1 MSEEIEMQPEPSG
14 IIQKIASKIDGFFSY
29 FIDGFKDFVKEV
41 GSITIFAMESIRL
54 LFAKPFRGNE
64 IIRHME
70 FVGNQSVGII
80 SLTSVFTGLALSFQ
94 VYLGFKLVNA
104 VDLVGPIVAM
114 AISRELGP
122 VLTGLIVAA
131 RAGGAMAARLGT
143 MRVNEQ
149 MDALDVMGVNTK
161 QYLIAPRILAAVV
174 CMPLLTALFDF
185 MAMVGSWFLCTQLVG
200 LDHAV
205 FMSKISA
212 TVEFRHINEGLLKS
226 AIFGLIF
233 AIICT
238 YKGFSTTGGAK
249 GVGEATNRGVVVSM
263 VSIIILDY
271 FLMNLIRLYYL
282 LTGIST

>member
-1 MSEEIEMQPEPSG
+1 MSEEIEMQPESSG
-14 IIQKIASKIDGFFSY
+14 IIQKIASKIDGFISY
-29 FIDGFKDFVKEV
+29 FADGFKDFVKEV
-41 GSITIFAMESIRL
+41 GAITIFSTESIRL

-185 MAMVGSWFLCTQLVG
+185 MAMVGSWFLCTKLVG

-212 TVEFRHINEGLLKS
+212 TVEFRHINEGLIKS

-271 FLMNLIRLYYL
+271 FLMNIIRLYYL
-282 LTGIST
+282 LTGINT

>member
-1 MSEEIEMQPEPSG
+1 MSQEISESPQKNTV
-14 IIQKIASKIDGFFSY
+14 IQKIADRFDAVIGAVVGGLKGF
-29 FIDGFKDFVKEV
+29 IQEIGL
-41 GSITIFAMESIRL
+41 ITIFAAQSVRL
-54 LFAKPFRGNE
+54 LFAKPYRGGE
-64 IIRHME
+64 ILKHME
-70 FVGNQSVGII
+70 FIGNQSVGII
-80 SLTSVFTGLALSFQ
+80 TLTSIFTGLALSFQ

-104 VDLVGPIVAM
+104 VDLVGPTVALG
-114 AISRELGP
+114 ISRELGP

-161 QYLIAPRILAAVV
+161 QYLIAPRLVAAVI

-185 MAMVGSWFLCTQLVG
+185 MAMFGSWILCTKLVG

-205 FMSKISA
+205 FMSKIA
-212 TVEFRHINEGLLKS
+212 GTVEVRHINEGLLKA
-226 AIFGLIF
+226 AIFGFIF
-233 AIICT
+233 AVICT
-238 YKGFSTTGGAK
+238 YKGFNTSGGAK

-271 FLMNLIRLYYL
+271 FLMNIIRIFYL
-282 LTGIST
+282 VTGVTQ